1 GGGREE
7 NREEGRRDRRHGAGE
22 EEAVSRAFQRG
33 QLGLGDLLGGIAVAA
48 ILDAVDLALE
58 VVLQLLGVG
67 EGEGGRL
74 HDGRGQRG
82 RGLGTRLAAVHG
94 QRAEAARLPWQLAL
108 AHHDTSRRAFSTWR
122 AMARATC
129 LGSAGSSTGLLRCVA
144 LIPSSVPM

>member
-33 QLGLGDLLGGIAVAA
+33 QLGLGDLLGGIAVTA

-58 VVLQLLGVG
+58 VVLQLLGIG

-82 RGLGTRLAAVHG
+82 RGLGTRLAAG
-94 QRAEAARLPWQLAL
+94 RGSRAEAPRFLRRPRLAPHA
-108 AHHDTSRRAFSTWR
+108 
-122 AMARATC
+122 
-129 LGSAGSSTGLLRCVA
+129 SSTRA
-144 LIPSSVPM
+144 RPAWA